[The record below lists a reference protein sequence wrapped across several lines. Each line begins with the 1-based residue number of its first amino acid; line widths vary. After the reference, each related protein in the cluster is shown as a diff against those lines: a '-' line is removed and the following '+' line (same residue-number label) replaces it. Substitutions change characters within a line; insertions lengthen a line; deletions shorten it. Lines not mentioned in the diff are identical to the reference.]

1 MRSSKLVILSVMAAV
16 LVFAA
21 ATSAYAAGSGTVY
34 GQATMQPTV
43 SIVLS
48 GAGSDAGNPLTY
60 AGRAGENVPNNNGI
74 WITVANNGDV
84 ATPLLLGWGSDPTD
98 GVTTWTL
105 NSTFADA
112 TNCTWDFVPM
122 FPSFDI
128 ARVPA
133 NGELPVSFGPTAL
146 DVGESVNFA
155 TFFGFPTSFDGST
168 HTMTALIIAGS

>member
-1 MRSSKLVILSVMAAV
+1 MKNSLRIALIGVAAAMV
-16 LVFAA
+16 LAA
-21 ATSAYAAGSGTVY
+21 ATSVYAAGSGTVY

-48 GAGSDAGNPLTY
+48 GAGSDAGNPLAY
-60 AGRAGENVPNNNGI
+60 AGRAGEAVANNNGTS
-74 WITVANNGDV
+74 ITVANNGDV

-133 NGELPVSFGPTAL
+133 NGELPVSFGTAAL
-146 DVGESVNFA
+146 DVGGSV
-155 TFFGFPTSFDGST
+155 TFVTIFGFPTSFDGSP